1 MDTQELEI
9 LASESLVGQALGAD
23 AVRLTQRQLEV
34 LRLLC
39 EGLSNKLICQRLEIS
54 AGTVKA
60 HIGIILRELGVSS
73 RVQAVV
79 IAHRLGIVHSP

>member
-1 MDTQELEI
+1 MDTQELESVAAGR
-9 LASESLVGQALGAD
+9 LEGQAG
-23 AVRLTQRQLEV
+23 AVRLTQRQLAV

-54 AGTVKA
+54 PGTVKA
-60 HIGIILRELGVSS
+60 HIAVILRELGVSS

-79 IAHRLGIVHSP
+79 IAHRLGIFHSP

>member
-1 MDTQELEI
+1 MDTQEQELP
-9 LASESLVGQALGAD
+9 ASESLVGQAPGAD

-39 EGLSNKLICQRLEIS
+39 EGLSNKRICERLEIS

-79 IAHRLGIVHSP
+79 IAHRLGIV